1 VAALKI
7 VLDNVQGPKWD
18 ITANIHEALLQQ
30 APTPT
35 VIAANNVLQ
44 PAETDDAGG
53 VDQIEVNVWLLTSGN
68 TSNVELD
75 LKAQISD
82 HTMTEEVLRSYLEK
96 NWNKTGER

>member
-1 VAALKI
+1 MLHEVKKTYLDPKSRSLINEATVAALKI

-53 VDQIEVNVWLLTSGN
+53 VDQIEVNV
-68 TSNVELD
+68 
-75 LKAQISD
+75 
-82 HTMTEEVLRSYLEK
+82 
-96 NWNKTGER
+96 